1 MYTSKGWQ
9 LLNIKIH
16 FRYAA
21 IFSLF
26 PSLLISLVVFLVS
39 LFANFKLEDTQFNI
53 VTYSMFIF
61 VLNYAVFFILYFLFA
76 FLLKYVK
83 T

>member
-9 LLNIKIH
+9 ILNIKIH

-21 IFSLF
+21 FFSLF
-26 PSLLISLVVFLVS
+26 PSLVISLVVFLVS
-39 LFANFKLEDTQFNI
+39 LFANYKLEDTQFNV

-61 VLNYAVFFILYFLFA
+61 ILSYSVFFILYFIVALIS
-76 FLLKYVK
+76 KYVK

>member
-9 LLNIKIH
+9 ILNIKIH

-21 IFSLF
+21 ILSFF
-26 PSLLISLVVFLVS
+26 PSLVISLVVFLVS
-39 LFANFKLEDTQFNI
+39 LFANLKLEDTQFN
-53 VTYSMFIF
+53 VATYSMFIF
-61 VLNYAVFFILYFLFA
+61 ILSYSVFFILYFIVA
-76 FLLKYVK
+76 FLSKYVK

>member
-1 MYTSKGWQ
+1 MYTGKGLQ

-26 PSLLISLVVFLVS
+26 PSLVISLVVFLVS
-39 LFANFKLEDTQFNI
+39 FIAKNRLEDSQFNV

-61 VLNYAVFFILYFLFA
+61 FLSFAVFFILYFIVV
-76 FLLKYVK
+76 FLYKYVK